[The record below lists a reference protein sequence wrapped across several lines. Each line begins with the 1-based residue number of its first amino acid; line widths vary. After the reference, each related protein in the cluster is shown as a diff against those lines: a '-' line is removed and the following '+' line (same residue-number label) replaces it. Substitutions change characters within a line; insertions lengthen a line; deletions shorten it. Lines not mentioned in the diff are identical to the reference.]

1 MANAFKAAWLEH
13 SGSGVTMKKLRSR
26 KKRTVRHTVQQSHY
40 QVARDMVIRQAVETT
55 VLRAGYRMSG
65 YMAVANVGGKTGI
78 ALRVTGKIGLRA
90 VPIVGAALLARDMHT
105 VYKLLKD

>member
-1 MANAFKAAWLEH
+1 M
-13 SGSGVTMKKLRSR
+13 TMKKPLRK

-40 QVARDMVIRQAVETT
+40 QVVQDMIVRQAVETT
-55 VLRAGYRMSG
+55 VLRAGYRMAG
-65 YMAVANVGGKTGI
+65 YMSVANVGGKTGI